1 MVRLSS
7 KCLFGA
13 PLANFASFG
22 LKLVSLETTIT
33 PSGVSNLK
41 AKLSVIGGYGVRN
54 AVTFTAAVCHA
65 ILGDVLG
72 DHQLAQVGASIVLNT
87 GCDVETVQ
95 LEIALGDRRD
105 SLGAEGID
113 RRRKAARPDVL
124 DDVAVVEIVIG
135 MVMANQDVLY

>member
-1 MVRLSS
+1 VVRLSS

-54 AVTFTAAVCHA
+54 AVTFTAAVCNTTPSSVMSLA
-65 ILGDVLG
+65 ISSLRRSGRPLS
-72 DHQLAQVGASIVLNT
+72 SI
-87 GCDVETVQ
+87 
-95 LEIALGDRRD
+95 R
-105 SLGAEGID
+105 
-113 RRRKAARPDVL
+113 
-124 DDVAVVEIVIG
+124 VA
-135 MVMANQDVLY
+135 MSKLFSSK